1 MTILSYLRT
10 NGIRHTLEVIY
21 RHKIDNFFKLVINK
35 ITSNNLSN
43 IIVIEGHN
51 DFDSNGGAI
60 YNYLIKNGY
69 NKDYKIVWLLKNKL
83 TKKLPSNVTYCY
95 LNKPSVRKNYFLC
108 KAKYILTCN
117 NAIGSIKKDQ
127 VSIYMTHGPVS
138 LKAVKGIATLPSNL
152 RYCFMPS
159 DYLKPILIDQYG
171 IGSGTKTIELGYP
184 MHDILYTKEKGDL
197 SKITT
202 YNYNKVILWMPTF
215 RKSWFGRNDS
225 LAEFPLGIPIFRDL
239 TELET
244 LNRRLL
250 SDDSLLII
258 KIHPMQDLST
268 INIPE
273 KFSNIKIIDGNYVQK
288 NNIDNYRLMKD
299 VNALIS
305 DYSSS
310 AYDFLHLD
318 RPIAFTMD
326 DFNSYKLDYIVDNP
340 LELMCG
346 NKINNI
352 SDFLSFVEYVI
363 SDKDDFSMERRRV
376 FNKLFKFHDGNS
388 SRRLVEFMG
397 IHNMGQRN

>member
-1 MTILSYLRT
+1 MAILSYLKD
-10 NGIRHTLEVIY
+10 NGVRHTLKIIY
-21 RHKIDNFFKLVINK
+21 RHKIDKIFNLAINK
-35 ITSNNLSN
+35 ITNNKLSN

-95 LNKPSVRKNYFLC
+95 LNKPSIRKSYFLC

-117 NAIGSIKKDQ
+117 NAIGSIKKGQ

-152 RYCFMPS
+152 SYCFMPS
-159 DYLKPILIDQYG
+159 NYLKPILIDQYG
-171 IGSGTKTIELGYP
+171 IGNGTKTIELGYP
-184 MHDILYTKEKGDL
+184 MHDILYSKEKGDL
-197 SKITT
+197 EKITT
-202 YNYNKVILWMPTF
+202 HNYNKVILWMPTF
-215 RKSWFGRNDS
+215 RKSRFGRNDS
-225 LAEFPLGIPIFRDL
+225 SIEFPLGIPIFRKL
-239 TELET
+239 IELES
-244 LNRRLL
+244 LNRKL
-250 SDDSLLII
+250 SVDNSLLII

-273 KFSNIKIIDGNYVQK
+273 EFSNIKVIDGNYVRK

-299 VNALIS
+299 VDALIS

-318 RPIAFTMD
+318 KPIAFTMD

-346 NKINNI
+346 NKINDA
-352 SDFLSFVEYVI
+352 SDFMKFIEYVI
-363 SDKDDFSMERRRV
+363 NGKDDFSTERHQV
-376 FNKLFKFHDGNS
+376 FDKIFKFHDGNS
-388 SRRLVEFMG
+388 SKRLVEFMG
-397 IHNMGQRN
+397 IHSTR